1 MNISG
6 ANLRE
11 FFTNIS
17 YRYGLSAF
25 VAFLCMNICSSFG
38 FQSFQPMIA
47 AFSFFKQVIKNIRV
61 VKSYGWQSAFLD
73 KIFSSRAAEIA
84 LLRIVAL
91 LRGLITMILQATP
104 VMVSLCTFALH
115 TYTADEPLT
124 AVQVRGENYL
134 CVRGSTV
141 L

>member
-1 MNISG
+1 M
-6 ANLRE
+6 
-11 FFTNIS
+11 
-17 YRYGLSAF
+17 
-25 VAFLCMNICSSFG
+25 
-38 FQSFQPMIA
+38 
-47 AFSFFKQVIKNIRV
+47 IKNIRV

-104 VMVSLCTFALH
+104 VMVALCTFALH

-124 AVQVRGENYL
+124 AVQVCSLCLCLRLVVGKNEGDWSECRFRGEKRSL
-134 CVRGSTV
+134 GRV

>member
-1 MNISG
+1 
-6 ANLRE
+6 
-11 FFTNIS
+11 
-17 YRYGLSAF
+17 
-25 VAFLCMNICSSFG
+25 
-38 FQSFQPMIA
+38 MIA
-47 AFSFFKQVIKNIRV
+47 ASLLYAQVIKNIRV

-104 VMVSLCTFALH
+104 VMVALCTFALH

-124 AVQVRGENYL
+124 AVQVRCSVFC
-134 CVRGSTV
+134 CVWEMCV
-141 L
+141 